1 MALDEDPPG
10 SDAPAHR
17 VSDGGVTANAK
28 TEQNSIAGAESVAA
42 YERRVREKVL
52 VVLGVT
58 ALLGVLAVYATLS
71 GPIDLSVSTVASV
84 LAGTQGGTPARV
96 VWNIRLPRIAA
107 AIGGGLGLAVAGAVL
122 QSLLRNPLA
131 SPYTLGISQAA
142 AFGAAVAIVVLG
154 AGSSTTDSVADWI
167 PYLTGVSAF
176 LAALLSTGAILVVA
190 RLRRATPETLV
201 LTGIALGA
209 FFTAGTSALEYFATN
224 VQLAAL
230 VAWKFGTVS
239 NTTWDENLLLWAVSL
254 LACAYFVRRAW
265 AYEVL
270 DAGDDTA
277 RSLGVEVT
285 RLRVSGM
292 IVASMLTAVVVSLFG
307 VIGFVGLVV
316 PHIVRRVI
324 GGDERFLIVASSVAG
339 GTLLLAS
346 DIFAR
351 AIIAPI
357 VLPVGIVTAFV
368 GVPLFLY
375 LIINGREYW

>member
-1 MALDEDPPG
+1 MVSDDDTSE
-10 SDAPAHR
+10 SDAPNAHIG
-17 VSDGGVTANAK
+17 DGGVPTDAVTDPA
-28 TEQNSIAGAESVAA
+28 SLAGSESVAA
-42 YERRVREKVL
+42 YEQRVRQKVL
-52 VVLGVT
+52 VILSVT
-58 ALLGVLAVYATLS
+58 TLLVVLAVYAVLS
-71 GPIDLSVSTVASV
+71 GPIELSLSTVASV
-84 LAGTQGGTPARV
+84 LAGAQSGTPGRV
-96 VWNIRLPRIAA
+96 VWNIRLPRIVA
-107 AIGGGLGLAVAGAVL
+107 AIGGGMGLAVAGAVL

-167 PYLTGVSAF
+167 PYLTAVSAF
-176 LAALLSTGAILVVA
+176 SAALLSTGAILVVA

-239 NTTWDENLLLWAVSL
+239 NTTWDENLLLWGVSL
-254 LACAYFVRRAW
+254 LAAAYFVRRAW

-292 IVASMLTAVVVSLFG
+292 IAASLLTAVIVSLFG

-316 PHIVRRVI
+316 PHIVRRLI

-346 DIFAR
+346 DIVAR
-351 AIIAPI
+351 AVLAPV

-368 GVPLFLY
+368 GVPLFMY
-375 LIINGREYW
+375 LIVNGREYW

>member
-1 MALDEDPPG
+1 MFDGDASERNAG
-10 SDAPAHR
+10 ANSTAKMSYAVESDATGDEAADP
-17 VSDGGVTANAK
+17 
-28 TEQNSIAGAESVAA
+28 VAA
-42 YERRVREKVL
+42 YERRVRGKLAVFGGL
-52 VVLGVT
+52 VVLLL
-58 ALLGVLAVYATLS
+58 ALVGYALLS
-71 GPIDLSVSTVASV
+71 GPITVPVRVLPSV
-84 LAGTQGGTPARV
+84 LLGQRGGTAARV
-96 VWNIRLPRIAA
+96 VWNIRLPRIVAA
-107 AIGGGLGLAVAGAVL
+107 LGAGFGLAVAGAVL

-154 AGSSTTDSVADWI
+154 AGSSATASALDWV
-167 PYLTGVSAF
+167 PYLTTAF
-176 LAALLSTGAILVVA
+176 AFGAALLSTFAILLVA

-230 VAWKFGTVS
+230 IAWKFGS
-239 NTTWDENLLLWAVSL
+239 ISGATWGGNAALWATGVV
-254 LACAYFVRRAW
+254 AGGYFLRNAW
-265 AYEVL
+265 SYEVL

-277 RSLGVEVT
+277 RSLGVRVT
-285 RLRVSGM
+285 RVRLGGM
-292 IVASMLTAVVVSLFG
+292 IVASLVTAVVVSLFG

-324 GGDERFLIVASSVAG
+324 GGDERFLVATSSVAG
-339 GTLLLAS
+339 GALLLAS
-346 DIFAR
+346 DLVAR
-351 AIIAPI
+351 SVLAPV

-375 LIINGREYW
+375 LLVNGREYW